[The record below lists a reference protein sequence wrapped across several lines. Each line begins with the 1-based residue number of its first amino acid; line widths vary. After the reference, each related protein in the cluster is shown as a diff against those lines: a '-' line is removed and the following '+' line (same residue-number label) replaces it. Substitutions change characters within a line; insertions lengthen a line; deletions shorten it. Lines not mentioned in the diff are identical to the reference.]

1 MFSEGMPAISGKWL
15 NKRTGKQIMVR
26 DSIIDGDNM
35 MILSDIGQ
43 ISMDEF
49 SRDYIQ
55 VSEDIY
61 DNSGKAIGKANDGGI
76 IDIPTKQQKPQSKPQ
91 DITEL
96 IDIDPD
102 SIPKKKSPKKKEVV
116 EETKPTEVKNQSV
129 QQTSKN
135 VDTIKNGEIIGKVFT
150 KIKTK
155 PNISISIDW
164 NEFPKQEI
172 STLTNF
178 LDVDKNDI
186 AKYIRE
192 TYMNDD
198 MLIKLIEEFIDKME

>member
-1 MFSEGMPAISGKWL
+1 MFNEGMPAISGKWL
-15 NKRTGKQIMVR
+15 NKRTGNQITVR

-35 MILSDIGQ
+35 MIMSDIGQ

-61 DNSGKAIGKANDGGI
+61 DNSGKAIGKANDGGM
-76 IDIPTKQQKPQSKPQ
+76 IDVPKKSTNIKTKPQ
-91 DITEL
+91 DISEL

-102 SIPKKKSPKKKEVV
+102 SIPKKRVVKKKIDLDEIQQND
-116 EETKPTEVKNQSV
+116 EPAPKPV
-129 QQTSKN
+129 QQQP
-135 VDTIKNGEIIGKVFT
+135 IKNGEIIAKVFT
-150 KIKTK
+150 KIKSK
-155 PNISISIDW
+155 PDISLSIDW
-164 NEFPKQEI
+164 DECPRQEI
-172 STLTNF
+172 STLTKF

-198 MLIKLIEEFIDKME
+198 MLIGLIEQFIDRME